1 MNWLQQLSCHWQKK
15 QLQRPELASMFAKP
29 LTKQWVAIDCE
40 MTGLNPKKH
49 HLLSVAAIHINDD
62 IIDTGNGMHLVCRPP
77 VMPDRDTIVIHGL
90 RTADVEHGMSYD
102 EMLALLLPFI
112 DNRPIVGFCP
122 QIDMA
127 FLNPMVKRYM
137 GATLPNKV
145 IDVRQLYSQRM
156 GDRTQ
161 GIPNQSQHLNNILA
175 YYNIPALGAHD
186 AYNDAIMTA
195 MAFLH
200 LRSRSK

>member
-1 MNWLQQLSCHWQKK
+1 MSWLKQLSGNWQKT
-15 QLQRPELASMFAKP
+15 QLQRPELASMFSKP
-29 LTKQWVAIDCE
+29 MANQWVAIDCE

-49 HLLSVAAIHINDD
+49 HLLSVAAIHINDNT
-62 IIDTGNGMHLVCRPP
+62 IDTGNGLHLVCRPP

-102 EMLALLLPFI
+102 EMLALLLHFI
-112 DNRPIVGFCP
+112 DNRPIVGFCTP
-122 QIDMA
+122 LDMG
-127 FLNPMVKRYM
+127 FLNPVVKRYM
-137 GATLPNKV
+137 GTTLPNKV
-145 IDVRQLYSQRM
+145 IDVRRLYSQRM

-161 GIPNQSQHLNNILA
+161 GIPNQSQHLTNILA
-175 YYNIPALGAHD
+175 HYNIPELGAHD

-200 LRSRSK
+200 LRARS

>member
-1 MNWLQQLSCHWQKK
+1 MIWLQQLSCAWQKT
-15 QLQRPELASMFAKP
+15 QLQRPEMASMFTTPSAE
-29 LTKQWVAIDCE
+29 QWVAIDCE

-49 HLLSVAAIHINDD
+49 HLLSVAAIHINGNT
-62 IIDTGNGMHLVCRPP
+62 IDTGNGMHLVCRPP

-112 DNRPIVGFCP
+112 DNRPIVGFCT
-122 QIDMA
+122 QLDMA
-127 FLNPMVKRYM
+127 FLNPLVKRYM
-137 GATLPNKV
+137 GTTLPNKV
-145 IDVRQLYSQRM
+145 IDVRQLYSRRM

-161 GIPNQSQHLNNILA
+161 GIPNQTQHLTNILA
-175 YYNIPALGAHD
+175 HYDIPQLGAHD

-200 LRSRSK
+200 VR

>member
-1 MNWLQQLSCHWQKK
+1 MGWFRQLSCEWQKK
-15 QLQRPELASMFAKP
+15 RLQRPELATMFAP
-29 LTKQWVAIDCE
+29 SAPEQWVAIDCE

-49 HLLSVAAIHINDD
+49 HLLSIAAIHINGNT
-62 IIDTGNGMHLVCRPP
+62 IDTGNGMHLVCRPP

-112 DNRPIVGFCP
+112 NNRPIVGFCP
-122 QIDMA
+122 QIDTG
-127 FLNPMVKRYM
+127 FLNPSVKRYM
-137 GATLPNKV
+137 GTTLPNEV
-145 IDVRQLYSQRM
+145 IDVRHLYSRRM

-161 GIPNQSQHLNNILA
+161 GIPNQSQQLGNILA
-175 YYNIPALGAHD
+175 HYQIPKLGSHD

-200 LRSRSK
+200 VR

>member
-1 MNWLQQLSCHWQKK
+1 MGWFRQLSCAWQKK
-15 QLQRPELASMFAKP
+15 HLQRPELATMFAP
-29 LTKQWVAIDCE
+29 SAPEQWVAIDCE

-49 HLLSVAAIHINDD
+49 HLLSIAAIHINGNT
-62 IIDTGNGMHLVCRPP
+62 IDTGYGMHLVCRPP

-112 DNRPIVGFCP
+112 NNRPIVGFCP
-122 QIDMA
+122 QIDTG
-127 FLNPMVKRYM
+127 FLNPLVKRYM
-137 GATLPNKV
+137 GTTLPNEV
-145 IDVRQLYSQRM
+145 IDVRHLYSRRM

-161 GIPNQSQHLNNILA
+161 GIPTQSQQLGNILA
-175 YYNIPALGAHD
+175 HYQIPKLGSHD

-200 LRSRSK
+200 VR

>member
-1 MNWLQQLSCHWQKK
+1 
-15 QLQRPELASMFAKP
+15 
-29 LTKQWVAIDCE
+29 
-40 MTGLNPKKH
+40 
-49 HLLSVAAIHINDD
+49 LLSVAAIHINGNS
-62 IIDTGNGMHLVCRPP
+62 IDTGNGLHLVCRPP

-122 QIDMA
+122 QIDTG
-127 FLNPMVKRYM
+127 FLNPLIKRYM
-137 GATLPNKV
+137 GTTLPNKI
-145 IDVRQLYSQRM
+145 IDVRLLYSRRM
-156 GDRTQ
+156 GNLAQ
-161 GIPNQSQHLNNILA
+161 GDPNQSQHLTKILA
-175 YYNIPALGAHD
+175 HYEIPELGIHD

-200 LRSRSK
+200 MR

>member
-1 MNWLQQLSCHWQKK
+1 MNWLQQLSCNWQKK
-15 QLQRPELASMFAKP
+15 QLQRPELASMFGKP
-29 LTKQWVAIDCE
+29 LAKQWVAIDCE

-62 IIDTGNGMHLVCRPP
+62 TIDTGNGMHLVCRPP

-122 QIDMA
+122 QIDIA

-137 GATLPNKV
+137 GTTLPNKV

-161 GIPNQSQHLNNILA
+161 GIPNQSQHLTSILA
-175 YYNIPALGAHD
+175 HYNIPALGAHD

-200 LRSRSK
+200 LRSRS

>member
-1 MNWLQQLSCHWQKK
+1 MGWFRQLSCAWQKK
-15 QLQRPELASMFAKP
+15 YLQRPELATMFAP
-29 LTKQWVAIDCE
+29 SAPEQWVAIDCE

-49 HLLSVAAIHINDD
+49 HLLSIAAIHINGNT
-62 IIDTGNGMHLVCRPP
+62 IDTGNGMHLVCRPP

-112 DNRPIVGFCP
+112 NNRPIVGFCP
-122 QIDMA
+122 QIDTG
-127 FLNPMVKRYM
+127 FLNPLVKRYM
-137 GATLPNKV
+137 GTTLPNEV
-145 IDVRQLYSQRM
+145 IDVRHLYSRRM

-161 GIPNQSQHLNNILA
+161 GIPTQSQRLGNILA
-175 YYNIPALGAHD
+175 HYQIPELGSHD

-200 LRSRSK
+200 VR

>member
-1 MNWLQQLSCHWQKK
+1 MGWFRQLSGAWQKK
-15 QLQRPELASMFAKP
+15 HLQRPELATMFTQSAP
-29 LTKQWVAIDCE
+29 EQWVAIDCE

-49 HLLSVAAIHINDD
+49 HLLSIAAIHINGNT
-62 IIDTGNGMHLVCRPP
+62 IDTGNGMHLVCRPP

-122 QIDMA
+122 QIDTG
-127 FLNPMVKRYM
+127 FLNPLVKRYM
-137 GATLPNKV
+137 GTTLPNEV
-145 IDVRQLYSQRM
+145 IDVRHLYSQRM

-161 GIPNQSQHLNNILA
+161 GIPNQSQQLSNILA
-175 YYNIPALGAHD
+175 HYQIPELGSHD

-200 LRSRSK
+200 VR

>member
-1 MNWLQQLSCHWQKK
+1 MSWLQQLSCAWQKT
-15 QLQRPELASMFAKP
+15 QLQRPELASMFTTPSA
-29 LTKQWVAIDCE
+29 KQWVAIDCE

-49 HLLSVAAIHINDD
+49 HLLSVAAIHINGNT
-62 IIDTGNGMHLVCRPP
+62 IDTGNGMHLVCRPP

-102 EMLALLLPFI
+102 EMLTLLLPFI
-112 DNRPIVGFCP
+112 DNRPIVGFCT
-122 QIDMA
+122 QLDMV
-127 FLNPMVKRYM
+127 FLNPLVKRYM
-137 GATLPNKV
+137 GTTLPNKV
-145 IDVRQLYSQRM
+145 IDVRQLYSRRM

-161 GIPNQSQHLNNILA
+161 GIPNQTQHLTNILA
-175 YYNIPALGAHD
+175 HYDIPELGAHD

-200 LRSRSK
+200 VR

>member
-1 MNWLQQLSCHWQKK
+1 MSWLQQLSCAWQKT
-15 QLQRPELASMFAKP
+15 QLQRPELASMFTTPSAE
-29 LTKQWVAIDCE
+29 QWVAIDCE

-49 HLLSVAAIHINDD
+49 HLLSVAAIHINGNT
-62 IIDTGNGMHLVCRPP
+62 IDTGNGMHLVCRPP

-112 DNRPIVGFCP
+112 DNRPIVGFCT
-122 QIDMA
+122 QLDMV
-127 FLNPMVKRYM
+127 FLNPLVKRYM
-137 GATLPNKV
+137 GTTLPNKV
-145 IDVRQLYSQRM
+145 IDVRQLYSRRM
-156 GDRTQ
+156 GDLTQ
-161 GIPNQSQHLNNILA
+161 GIPNQTQHLTNILA
-175 YYNIPALGAHD
+175 HYGIPELGAHD

-200 LRSRSK
+200 VR

>member
-1 MNWLQQLSCHWQKK
+1 MIWLQQLSCAWQKT
-15 QLQRPELASMFAKP
+15 QLQRPELASMFTTPSAE
-29 LTKQWVAIDCE
+29 QWVAIDCE

-49 HLLSVAAIHINDD
+49 HLLSVAAIHINGNT
-62 IIDTGNGMHLVCRPP
+62 IDTGNGMHLVCRPP

-102 EMLALLLPFI
+102 DMLALLLPFI
-112 DNRPIVGFCP
+112 DNRPIVGFCT
-122 QIDMA
+122 QLDMA
-127 FLNPMVKRYM
+127 FLNPLVKRYM
-137 GATLPNKV
+137 GTTLPNKV
-145 IDVRQLYSQRM
+145 IDVRQLYSRRM

-161 GIPNQSQHLNNILA
+161 GIPNQTQHLTNILA
-175 YYNIPALGAHD
+175 HYDIPELGAHD

-200 LRSRSK
+200 VR

>member
-1 MNWLQQLSCHWQKK
+1 MSWLQQLSCAWQKT
-15 QLQRPELASMFAKP
+15 QLQRPELASMFTTPSAE
-29 LTKQWVAIDCE
+29 QWVAIDCE

-49 HLLSVAAIHINDD
+49 HLLSVAAIQINGNT
-62 IIDTGNGMHLVCRPP
+62 IDTGNGMHLVCRPP

-112 DNRPIVGFCP
+112 DNRPIVGFCT
-122 QIDMA
+122 QLDMV
-127 FLNPMVKRYM
+127 FLNPLVKRYM
-137 GATLPNKV
+137 GTTLPNKV
-145 IDVRQLYSQRM
+145 IDVRQLYSRRM

-161 GIPNQSQHLNNILA
+161 GIPNQTQHLTNILA
-175 YYNIPALGAHD
+175 HYGIPELGAHD

-200 LRSRSK
+200 VR

>member
-1 MNWLQQLSCHWQKK
+1 MSWLKHLSSTWQKN
-15 QLQRPELASMFAKP
+15 QLQRPELVSMFTKPTAKE
-29 LTKQWVAIDCE
+29 WVAIDCE

-49 HLLSVAAIHINDD
+49 HLLSVAAIHINDNT
-62 IIDTGNGMHLVCRPP
+62 IDTGNGMHVVCKPP

-112 DNRPIVGFCP
+112 GNRPIVGFCP
-122 QIDMA
+122 QIDIG
-127 FLNPMVKRYM
+127 FLNPIVKRYM
-137 GATLPNKV
+137 GTALPNQI

-161 GIPNQSQHLNNILA
+161 GVPNQSQRLPNILA
-175 YYNIPALGAHD
+175 HYGIPEMGAHD

-200 LRSRSK
+200 LRSRL

>member
-1 MNWLQQLSCHWQKK
+1 MIWLQQLSCAWQKT
-15 QLQRPELASMFAKP
+15 QLQRPELASMFTTPSAE
-29 LTKQWVAIDCE
+29 QWVAIDCE

-49 HLLSVAAIHINDD
+49 HLLSVAAIHINGNT
-62 IIDTGNGMHLVCRPP
+62 IDTGNGMHLVCRPP

-102 EMLALLLPFI
+102 EMLTLLLPFI
-112 DNRPIVGFCP
+112 DNRPIVGFCT
-122 QIDMA
+122 QLDMA
-127 FLNPMVKRYM
+127 FLNPLVKRYM
-137 GATLPNKV
+137 GTTLPNKV
-145 IDVRQLYSQRM
+145 IDVRQLYSRRM

-161 GIPNQSQHLNNILA
+161 GIPNQTQHLTNILA
-175 YYNIPALGAHD
+175 HYDIPELGVHD

-200 LRSRSK
+200 VR

>member
-1 MNWLQQLSCHWQKK
+1 MSWLQQLSCAWQKT
-15 QLQRPELASMFAKP
+15 QLQRPELASMFTTPSAE
-29 LTKQWVAIDCE
+29 QWVAIDCE

-49 HLLSVAAIHINDD
+49 HLLSVAAIHINGNT
-62 IIDTGNGMHLVCRPP
+62 IDTGNGMHLVCRPP

-112 DNRPIVGFCP
+112 DNRPIVGFCT
-122 QIDMA
+122 QLDMV
-127 FLNPMVKRYM
+127 FLNPLVKRYM
-137 GATLPNKV
+137 GTTLPNKV
-145 IDVRQLYSQRM
+145 IDVRQLYSRRM
-156 GDRTQ
+156 GDLTQ
-161 GIPNQSQHLNNILA
+161 GIPNQTQHLTNILA
-175 YYNIPALGAHD
+175 HYGIPELGVHD

-200 LRSRSK
+200 VR

>member
-1 MNWLQQLSCHWQKK
+1 MGWFRQLSGAWQKK
-15 QLQRPELASMFAKP
+15 HLQRPELATMFTQSAP
-29 LTKQWVAIDCE
+29 EQWVAIDCE

-49 HLLSVAAIHINDD
+49 HLLSIAAIHINGNT
-62 IIDTGNGMHLVCRPP
+62 IDTGNGMHLVCRPP

-90 RTADVEHGMSYD
+90 RTADVEHGMSYN

-122 QIDMA
+122 QIDTG
-127 FLNPMVKRYM
+127 FLNPLVKRYM
-137 GATLPNKV
+137 GTTLPNEV
-145 IDVRQLYSQRM
+145 IDVRYLYSRRM

-161 GIPNQSQHLNNILA
+161 GIPNQSQQMSNILA
-175 YYNIPALGAHD
+175 HYQIPELGSHD

-200 LRSRSK
+200 VR